1 MKRAET
7 GAARR
12 LGRMGLMTLVTVS
25 LLGCEPA
32 QVSDAESPGE
42 PAAAPRAG
50 LVDDERIKRA
60 AVEEPGSW
68 LAYGQTFEE
77 QRFSTLTQINRETV
91 ADLGLA
97 WFKPLGERHRME
109 NTPLIVDGVM
119 YVSDPWNVTY
129 ALDATTGEEIWAFDP
144 ETRREIVRYSCCG
157 GPMTRGVA
165 VYQGRVFIATFDG
178 RVVAVD
184 AATGEKVWDV
194 DTYHPSAVSPFTV
207 TGAPR
212 AGGGKVYIGQ
222 SSSEYGVRGYVSAY
236 DADTGELAWRFY
248 LVPGDP
254 SQPFE
259 HPELEMAAETWNGE
273 WWKLGGGGTVWS
285 SIVYDP
291 DLHTVYL
298 GVGNGAPWPRDIRS
312 PGGGDNLF
320 LTAIVAVDPDTGRMK
335 WYYQTVPGDNW
346 DYSSAMDMVLADM
359 DVDGTMRK
367 VLLQA
372 PKNGFFYVLDREDG
386 ELLRAHPYGAITW
399 ATHVDMETGR
409 PVENPEVYYEE
420 NASVDSARR
429 GRYAQLASHVVRR
442 EPRDHVH
449 PHPRHGVLLRPGR
462 RVREDR
468 HIQDESSGPDY
479 RPGNWCLPRSVDC
492 RGRAAAGAQGLPEGV
507 RSAVRRDAVGCRERR
522 SLATAAF
529 WPLRAAS
536 SSRAMARAPFPLT
549 TPTTARPSGSSKPLA
564 AHSVPGRLATRS
576 TAPSILRSPARCSS
590 DYDGG
595 GRILVFKLGGD
606 VELPPAPGLRDT
618 TIPEQPPLTASAD
631 DLARGDQLYHQV
643 CANCHGTLGRDRDG
657 RLGGEAVG
665 GLKRGVADLR
675 RMSPETHA
683 SYLTIVLGGML
694 QDLGMRSFADVM
706 DEDDVEAI
714 RQFVISRANL
724 AQEAQ

>member
-1 MKRAET
+1 MKRTTAGISRLALVASLIVLAGIACEQR
-7 GAARR
+7 GAPV
-12 LGRMGLMTLVTVS
+12 GE
-25 LLGCEPA
+25 EPA
-32 QVSDAESPGE
+32 DTSPP
-42 PAAAPRAG
+42 PAPSMG
-50 LVDDERIKRA
+50 LVDDERVTRA
-60 AVEEPGSW
+60 AVDEPGEW
-68 LAYGQTFEE
+68 LTYGQTFEE
-77 QRFSTLTQINRETV
+77 QRFSTLTEINRDNV
-91 ADLGLA
+91 NDLGLA
-97 WFKPLGERHRME
+97 WFKPLGERHRNE

-144 ETRREIVRYSCCG
+144 ETRREFVRYSCCG

-165 VYQGRVFIATFDG
+165 VYQGRVFIATFDA

-194 DTYHPSAVSPFTV
+194 DTYHPSAASPFTV

-236 DADTGELAWRFY
+236 DAETGELAWRFY

-259 HPELEMAAETWNGE
+259 HPELEMAAKTWSGE

-420 NASVDSARR
+420 NPRWILPGAGGTHNWQAMSFDASR
-429 GRYAQLASHVVRR
+429 GIMYIPTHDTASFYALGEEFAKTGIFKMSPVGLTTGLAIGAYRDQL
-442 EPRDHVH
+442 
-449 PHPRHGVLLRPGR
+449 
-462 RVREDR
+462 
-468 HIQDESSGPDY
+468 I
-479 RPGNWCLPRSVDC
+479 
-492 RGRAAAGAQGLPEGV
+492 AAAAPQLEPKAYLKAFDPLSGETLWAVENEVPRNGGV
-507 RSAVRRDAVGCRERR
+507 
-522 SLATAAF
+522 LATAGGVIFQGDGTGTISAYHTDNGETLWQFEAPGGAF
-529 WPLRAAS
+529 GAGPISYEVDGTQYLAFTS
-536 SSRAMARAPFPLT
+536 SV
-549 TPTTARPSGSSKPLA
+549 
-564 AHSVPGRLATRS
+564 H
-576 TAPSILRSPARCSS
+576 S

-714 RQFVISRANL
+714 RQFVISKANL
-724 AQEAQ
+724 ARETQ